1 MKNYTHWLLQCVIT
15 CKLTNN
21 LVYNFDTEN
30 YLKLFFYLLIFFF
43 LNIFLSLT
51 GMCIDMYVQLYDM
64 SLSADK

>member
-21 LVYNFDTEN
+21 LIYNFDTEN
-30 YLKLFFYLLIFFF
+30 CTFLFTDFFF
-43 LNIFLSLT
+43 KYIILSLT

>member
-21 LVYNFDTEN
+21 LIYNFDTEN
-30 YLKLFFYLLIFFF
+30 CTLNFFIYWFFF
-43 LNIFLSLT
+43 FKYIILSLT